1 MNKLPDF
8 LHGCCCSRFCWC
20 SVGSRIFIFI
30 EHISTFSKFLSAHY
44 LVFTEKLTCDK
55 GSLLVEVLGDAVQPR
70 QVDDTESQSCSTISI
85 LW

>member
-1 MNKLPDF
+1 M
-8 LHGCCCSRFCWC
+8 
-20 SVGSRIFIFI
+20 
-30 EHISTFSKFLSAHY
+30 
-44 LVFTEKLTCDK
+44 FTEKLTCDK